1 MNELCGLASTPRTL
15 RRKVGLAT
23 LAHRQWGVV
32 TRVQLDDLG
41 LGAATISRWMLDGR
55 LHRLYPGVY
64 AVGHRALSVE
74 GRLAAAL
81 FYAGPGAMLSHA
93 TAGWWWQLWGSE
105 PVRIH
110 VSVPRERRP
119 APGVVVHGR
128 RRLERT
134 WHARLPVTSVA
145 QTLLDLATLVSP
157 DSLRRALAEA
167 EYRRLVDLAAVA
179 AMTRRGVPGSAALR
193 LALARHR
200 PELALTRSVLEERFL
215 TLCEA
220 QGVPPPRVNAAL
232 CGLEVDALWGERSV
246 VVELDGHAAH
256 ATSTAIERDRR
267 RELRLRAAGYL
278 VLRYTWQQIT
288 EQPELVAADLRAALA
303 RRSL

>member
-1 MNELCGLASTPRTL
+1 MAALAQ
-15 RRKVGLAT
+15 
-23 LAHRQWGVV
+23 RQWGVIA
-32 TRVQLDDLG
+32 RGQLERAG
-41 LGAATISRWMLDGR
+41 VGRMTISRWLQEGR

-64 AVGHRALSVE
+64 AVGHRAVSTE

-81 FYAGPGAMLSHA
+81 FHAGPGGMLSHA
-93 TAGWWWQLWGSE
+93 TAAWWWGIWEHE

-110 VSVPRERRP
+110 LSARGRRKS
-119 APGVVVHGR
+119 APGIVIHGR
-128 RRLERT
+128 RDIERT

-145 QTLLDLATLVSP
+145 QTLLDVATKASF
-157 DSLRRALAEA
+157 DALRRALAEA
-167 EYRRLVDLAAVA
+167 EYRRLITLDAVECEA
-179 AMTRRGVPGSAALR
+179 RRGVPGSAALR
-193 LALARHR
+193 ATLVRHR
-200 PELALTRSVLEERFL
+200 PQLALTRSVLEERFL
-215 TLCEA
+215 ALCEA
-220 QGVPPPRVNAAL
+220 ERLPLPEVNATV
-232 CGLEVDALWGERSV
+232 CGLMVDALWKEAGV
-246 VVELDGHAAH
+246 IVELDGHATH